1 MVFPATLYRLII
13 ALNGYDGPEYY
24 QAGDG
29 LMKPG
34 MICMFDDADEVKICT
49 STGKPLGVI
58 GCDADHDLGTVY
70 ALGERIPVYP
80 LGCGVDMYVI
90 AKATMTV
97 EIGSIMETED
107 ETTLVGHGRLKTA
120 YVILTTANVTANG
133 TERNLTSG
141 FWIGKAIEA
150 GAVTTAVTRYIPVK
164 LSL

>member
-1 MVFPATLYRLII
+1 MVFPSTLYRLVI

-24 QAGDG
+24 QAGDSS
-29 LMKPG
+29 MKPG

-49 STGKPLGVI
+49 STGYPLGVV

-70 ALGERIPVYP
+70 AAGERVPVYP

-97 EIGSIMETED
+97 KIGSIMETED
-107 ETTLVGHGRLKTA
+107 ETTLVGHGRLLTA
-120 YVILTTANVTANG
+120 LVATTAVTV
-133 TERNLTSG
+133 RNTSSI
-141 FWIGKAIEA
+141 FWIGRATEA
-150 GAVTTAVTRYIPVK
+150 GGVTTAVTRYIPVK